1 MRWNEKRGKGSGWG
15 GHGGKDYGE
24 DGGEE
29 SCTMARRLSLIF
41 QPFCDTNSLVNS
53 SLGPI

>member
-1 MRWNEKRGKGSGWG
+1 MRGKGSGWG
-15 GHGGKDYGE
+15 GEGGKENRE

-29 SCTMARRLSLIF
+29 SCTMARKLSLIF
-41 QPFCDTNSLVNS
+41 PPFCDTNSLVNS